1 MDPSLYEA
9 ATSGEVGFLREKIRD
24 GSASS
29 IDLLLQKTPK
39 DNNILHISAEFKQ
52 IDFFKNVDGDQFD
65 QLFWATNKKDDTP
78 LHVASRVGCHEIVK
92 LLIQHAKKKL
102 HRMERGDEES
112 GPADG
117 EYHNKLLRVTNSDN
131 DTALHLAVRYNHEEV
146 VILLMEA
153 DPQLCCITNKAE
165 ESPLF
170 LAVRKRSPSIADYI
184 LQAYDSDI
192 SPSFQGTNGLTA
204 LHVAVTQEKLIDK
217 GVVKMMMSKNHDII
231 REVDAIGWTPLHYAA
246 FTGHV
251 EATQLLL
258 NCDSST
264 CYMLDESK
272 MSALHVAAY
281 AGHTKVMAELIR
293 CRPDACDL
301 LNSKGQTA
309 LHAAVLGGQRG
320 VVKYILRTPK
330 LAGLINEADKDGN
343 TPLHMAVIYKKIE
356 IIDILTSDPRVDRT
370 AINKK
375 LSKAIDIFLGQ
386 CIEQQ
391 EIINRCPVLHQ
402 LGSSVGG
409 TFFQQKI
416 RNDFNKVKPSKKDT
430 PCTPAAIGLKR
441 QEGAQASSNQAL
453 KRLDTKLV
461 VTTLIATVTFA
472 AALTPPGG
480 YKTDGTPVLFENYYY
495 KVFQL
500 FNQVSFVLAI
510 LAIYNESNPIR
521 FLSIEVAT
529 PARLIQYSIGGLLVA
544 FVSVAAAVTPKGHSK
559 GPLQIIPIGPSPVD
573 IFLNI
578 FQLFVIAFALI
589 PVVTFVYQ
597 KLRERQVSNRVI

>member
-1 MDPSLYEA
+1 
-9 ATSGEVGFLREKIRD
+9 
-24 GSASS
+24 
-29 IDLLLQKTPK
+29 
-39 DNNILHISAEFKQ
+39 
-52 IDFFKNVDGDQFD
+52 
-65 QLFWATNKKDDTP
+65 
-78 LHVASRVGCHEIVK
+78 
-92 LLIQHAKKKL
+92 
-102 HRMERGDEES
+102 
-112 GPADG
+112 
-117 EYHNKLLRVTNSDN
+117 
-131 DTALHLAVRYNHEEV
+131 
-146 VILLMEA
+146 
-153 DPQLCCITNKAE
+153 
-165 ESPLF
+165 
-170 LAVRKRSPSIADYI
+170 
-184 LQAYDSDI
+184 
-192 SPSFQGTNGLTA
+192 
-204 LHVAVTQEKLIDK
+204 
-217 GVVKMMMSKNHDII
+217 
-231 REVDAIGWTPLHYAA
+231 
-246 FTGHV
+246 
-251 EATQLLL
+251 
-258 NCDSST
+258 
-264 CYMLDESK
+264 

-293 CRPDACDL
+293 RRPDTCDL

-330 LAGLINEADKDGN
+330 LAGLINEADNDGN

-356 IIDILTSDPRVDRT
+356 IIDVLTSDRRVDRT

-386 CIEQQ
+386 CVEEQ
-391 EIINRCPVLHQ
+391 Q

-430 PCTPAAIGLKR
+430 PCTPAAIGHKR
-441 QEGAQASSNQAL
+441 QKGAQASSNQAL

-480 YKTDGTPVLFENYYY
+480 FKTDGTPVLFENYYY

>member
-1 MDPSLYEA
+1 MA
-9 ATSGEVGFLREKIRD
+9 
-24 GSASS
+24 
-29 IDLLLQKTPK
+29 KTPK
-39 DNNILHISAEFKQ
+39 DNNILHISAEFKKT
-52 IDFFKNVDGDQFD
+52 DFFKNVDGDQFD

-78 LHVASRVGCHEIVK
+78 LHVASRVGCHEIVE

-131 DTALHLAVRYNHEEV
+131 DTALHLAVRYNHEKV

-170 LAVRKRSPSIADYI
+170 LAVRKRSPSIAHRI

-204 LHVAVTQEKLIDK
+204 LHVAAAQEKLIDK
-217 GVVKMMMSKNHDII
+217 GVVNMMMSKNHDIS

-246 FTGHV
+246 FTGNV

-258 NCDSST
+258 KCDGST

-375 LSKAIDIFLGQ
+375 LSKPLIFFLVNVLN
-386 CIEQQ
+386 
-391 EIINRCPVLHQ
+391 NRCPVLQQ

-416 RNDFNKVKPSKKDT
+416 RNDFNEVKPSKKDT

-472 AALTPPGG
+472 AGLTPPGG
-480 YKTDGTPVLFENYYY
+480 FKTDGTP
-495 KVFQL
+495 
-500 FNQVSFVLAI
+500 VSFVLAI

-559 GPLQIIPIGPSPVD
+559 EHPQCPPKSYIIKGTHPLISPTNLGISKSEKYIISNYEQQKKFGSYFIGRGLKVAFTMLEGLKSNGTSKPSETASGGWV
-573 IFLNI
+573 
-578 FQLFVIAFALI
+578 
-589 PVVTFVYQ
+589 
-597 KLRERQVSNRVI
+597 